1 MGFDRAFAFN
11 RTDFD
16 LTAITASNVS
26 EAARRYAGA
35 LFDLASDKGEL
46 TAIAAEL
53 GTFEGLAG
61 GSDDLTRLLDSPAFA
76 REDKGKVLV
85 EIASKAGFSKTTTGF
100 LGTMA
105 ENGRANE
112 ILGAVVAFDDLFASH
127 RGVKRAVAITAKEM
141 NADQRQRLES
151 ILAKAVGSDVE
162 LETKVDPALVGGIQL
177 RIGSQLIDAS
187 VASKL
192 DRMNT
197 AMKGA

>member
-1 MGFDRAFAFN
+1 MAAS
-11 RTDFD
+11 
-16 LTAITASNVS
+16 TASNVS

-46 TAIAAEL
+46 AAIAAEL
-53 GTFEGLAG
+53 NTFERMIADSADLA
-61 GSDDLTRLLDSPAFA
+61 RLLDSPAFA
-76 REDKGKVLV
+76 REDKVKALV
-85 EIASKAGFSKTTTGF
+85 ELSAKAGFSKTTTGF

-112 ILGAVVAFDDLFASH
+112 VLGAAAAFDELYAKH
-127 RGVKRAVAITAKEM
+127 RGVKRAVAITAKDM
-141 NADQRQRLES
+141 SADQRKRLES

-162 LETKVDPALVGGIQL
+162 LETQVDPSLVGGIQL

-187 VASKL
+187 IASKL

>member
-1 MGFDRAFAFN
+1 MSFDRAFALN

-16 LTAITASNVS
+16 LAASTASNVS

-46 TAIAAEL
+46 AAIAAEL
-53 GTFEGLAG
+53 NTFEGMARD
-61 GSDDLTRLLDSPAFA
+61 SDDLTRLLDSPAFA
-76 REDKGKVLV
+76 RGDKVKALV
-85 EIASKAGFSKTTTGF
+85 ELAAKVGFSKAMTGF

-112 ILGAVVAFDDLFASH
+112 ILDAAAAYDELYAKH

-141 NADQRQRLES
+141 TADQRKRLELV
-151 ILAKAVGSDVE
+151 LAKAVGSDVE
-162 LETKVDPALVGGIQL
+162 LETEVDPALVGGIQL

-187 VASKL
+187 IASKL